1 MLPAVLAIALAGSG
15 SPVRLELA
23 ADGGLTYSEYTPTGP
38 AADTILEEFGIAG
51 MGRLRVNVYPGRPLI
66 DDDAPPTLQPF
77 LQRAF
82 RLQAA
87 GGYFG
92 SDVTV
97 ESKDIEPTHQL
108 AETGFFQ
115 VGAEGYPTDHLYGAA
130 SLTVQSSAFR
140 IIRPAGFG
148 GAGPISST
156 LSLSVAASLGARFGD
171 VLVAGTWT
179 VTPSQTDTAPWRVR
193 QPTPG
198 LSTQIVLRRRWSI
211 TAAVTVLE
219 GGAQASGG
227 VDLFVNRAFVVF
239 ASVNGGHS
247 SPAGGAESDFAGAR
261 VGAFLWQSRWFG
273 LGVAYAPQWTRYPG
287 VNTITQV
294 AHFVQLTVASR
305 PR

>member
-1 MLPAVLAIALAGSG
+1 VLPAVLAIALAGTG

-23 ADGGLTYSEYTPTGP
+23 ADGGLTYTDITPTGP
-38 AADTILEEFGIAG
+38 AASTIEEEDGLAG
-51 MGRLRVNVYPGRPLI
+51 QVRLRVNVYPGRPLI
-66 DDDAPPTLQPF
+66 DDDAPPALQPF

-97 ESKDIEPTHQL
+97 ESQDIEPTHQL
-108 AETGFFQ
+108 AETGSFQ
-115 VGAEGYPTDHLYGAA
+115 IGAEGYPIDHLYGAA
-130 SLTVQSSAFR
+130 SLLVQSSAFR
-140 IIRPAGFG
+140 IVRPAEFG
-148 GAGPISST
+148 GAGAISST
-156 LSLSVAASLGARFGD
+156 LSLSVSASLGARFGD

-179 VTPSQTDTAPWRVR
+179 VTPSQTDSAPWRVH

-198 LSTQIVLRRRWSI
+198 LSTQIVLHRRWSI
-211 TAAVTVLE
+211 TAALIVLE

-227 VDLFVNRAFVVF
+227 VDFFVNRALDVF

-247 SPAGGAESDFAGAR
+247 NPAGGAESDYAGAR

-273 LGVAYAPQWTRYPG
+273 LGVTYAPQWTRFPG